1 MQTRTLL
8 SSSSEIGK
16 LLIYLSD
23 IFSFRAERT
32 VLVKLAVPVFFW
44 QVAEISESLEIDQ
57 KKRVRFEIP
66 KSPNLSPA
74 VREELMELIEAKE
87 AGVAYVLGH
96 SYVKAKRSS
105 SLLKKFAI
113 DVAYTFLRR
122 NCRGPSVALS
132 VPHLC
137 LIEVGMI
144 YYV

>member
-1 MQTRTLL
+1 MQTRMLL

-32 VLVKLAVPVFFW
+32 VLVKLGVRVFFW

-113 DVAYTFLRR
+113 DIAYTFLRR

>member
-1 MQTRTLL
+1 MQTRMLL

-32 VLVKLAVPVFFW
+32 VLVKLGVPVFFW
-44 QVAEISESLEIDQ
+44 QVAEISESLQIDQ

-74 VREELMELIEAKE
+74 VQEELMELIEAKE

-113 DVAYTFLRR
+113 DIAYTFLRR